1 MREMTQACA
10 FNVPIKDGG
19 GRILEQ
25 RLENGIEPKLEKPE
39 RATWVKI
46 FVSLNLFDNLIS
58 FFIKSSKRK
67 L

>member
-1 MREMTQACA
+1 MTKITQTRTL
-10 FNVPIKDGG
+10 NVSIEDCK
-19 GRILEQ
+19 GRILEKW
-25 RLENGIEPKLEKPE
+25 LENGIEPKLEKLE
-39 RATWVKI
+39 RAAWVKI